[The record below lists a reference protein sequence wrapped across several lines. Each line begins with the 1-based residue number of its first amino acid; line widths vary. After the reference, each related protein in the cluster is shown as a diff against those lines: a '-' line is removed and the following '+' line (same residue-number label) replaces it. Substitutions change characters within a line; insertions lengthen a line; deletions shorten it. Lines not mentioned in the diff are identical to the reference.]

1 MFAQSFSANARAL
14 FALLCWACL
23 SGICLNAEEHLSD
36 PAPLMSLEE
45 TKRHGANRSKYLAPA
60 TRKNETQTPKADLQ
74 TFRDVIA
81 PILEASCVDC
91 HGSGNEEGN
100 IRIDTLDPNLLQ
112 GEDVQWWVEV
122 LAVLNNG
129 EMPPPDQVDMDDDD
143 RSTVVEWLSNE
154 IQIASSVRRATGGH
168 SSFRRLTRYETN
180 HALQDLLGLPYEFA
194 KDLPP
199 EAHSD
204 DGFQNSSEMLH
215 MTVKQ
220 LDTYRQLAR
229 QALDRAIVLDEQPA
243 PIYWSVSME
252 QNSQVDRQKQQSKL
266 DKVAEEFKDD
276 PEKKKAKIDTLR
288 DTFQNTPRDTHYRNL
303 TTGQKVSATWAY
315 YSARYAMAPED
326 APRVMPPAFDHVA
339 VLPGG
344 RNQKLIVELGD
355 QLPDQGIMRVRV
367 RASWLRDEDSSTNES
382 QPPSLQLEFG
392 WRASNEGR
400 ADMRIST
407 TDTLVEASPD
417 EPQIYEWDVPLG
429 DIYPRNSVRGTSK
442 LGVTPS
448 PSEYIRFVNSSV
460 SKAAIQIDHVE
471 VVTPVNDQWPPK
483 SHQKIFFAS
492 EHRDDEPRYAK
503 EVLAAFM
510 HRAWRRPPTE
520 AELERKLT
528 LFNSIRGHCESTEQ
542 AISEVLASVL
552 SSPNFLY
559 VVRSAGQETT
569 ESTPDRL
576 TPDRL
581 SPNELATRLA
591 LFLWCSVPDTELLE
605 LARNDELSSDEQLNA
620 QVRRMLADPK
630 AKRFSE
636 HFVHQWLDLQ
646 LLDFLNVAETKP
658 KLSPLLKDA
667 MQREPIAFFHE
678 LLNENESV
686 LQFIHADFAMVN
698 ERLAGHYQIP
708 NVHGNHFRRVSLNSD
723 PRRGGLLTQ
732 AGLLAMNSD
741 GTDSHPLKRGV
752 WLLESIL
759 NDPPPPPP
767 PAVPEIDLADPE
779 IAKMTLIERMADHRN
794 HPACMSC
801 HSKIDPWGIAFE
813 NYDAVGRWRDS
824 IGGKPVVASATLFNQ
839 QELEGVEGL
848 KRYLLEHRQDQFVRA
863 MVHKL
868 ATFALGRPLTFSDH
882 SRVDEIAAEVRQRG
896 DGLATMI
903 ERLVASDLFQS
914 K

>member
-1 MFAQSFSANARAL
+1 MFAQPFRANARAL
-14 FALLCWACL
+14 FAIFCWACL
-23 SGICLNAEEHLSD
+23 SGTCLIAEERLNA
-36 PAPLMSLEE
+36 PAPSLSLEE
-45 TKRHGANRSKYLAPA
+45 TKRHGASRSKYLEP
-60 TRKNETQTPKADLQ
+60 TTQPNETKTPQADLQ

-81 PILEASCVDC
+81 PILEESCVDC
-91 HGSGNEEGN
+91 HGPDNEEGN
-100 IRIDTLDPNLLQ
+100 IRVDTLDPNLMQ
-112 GEDVQWWVEV
+112 GDDVQWWVEV

-129 EMPPPDQVDMDDDD
+129 EMPPPDEVEMDDDD
-143 RSTVVEWLSNE
+143 RSTVVEWLSGE
-154 IQIASSVRRATGGH
+154 IQTASSVRRATGGH

-229 QALDRAIVLDEQPA
+229 QALDRAIVLGEQPA
-243 PIYWSVSME
+243 PMYWSISMK
-252 QNSQVDRQKQQSKL
+252 QNSKIDRHQQQSKL
-266 DKVAEEFKDD
+266 DQVAEKHKDD
-276 PEKKKAKIDTLR
+276 PAKQKQEVDALR
-288 DTFQNTPRDTHYRNL
+288 ETFQDIPRDTHYRDL
-303 TTGQKVSATWAY
+303 TNGQKVSASWAY
-315 YSARYAMAPED
+315 QGARYAMDPED
-326 APRVMPPAFDHVA
+326 APRVMPPTFDHVA
-339 VLPGG
+339 VLPGS
-344 RNQKLIVELGD
+344 RNQKLIIELGD
-355 QLPDQGIMRVRV
+355 QLPNQGIMRVRV
-367 RASWLRDEDSSTNES
+367 RASWLKDDDSTGKQT

-400 ADMRIST
+400 ADMRVSVA
-407 TDTLVEASPD
+407 DTLVEASPD

-429 DIYPRNSVRGTSK
+429 DIYPRNSVRGTSRM
-442 LGVTPS
+442 GVTPS
-448 PSEYIRFVNSSV
+448 PSEYIRFINSSV

-471 VVTPVNDQWPPK
+471 VVAPVNDQWPPE
-483 SHQKIFFAS
+483 SHQQIFIAS

-520 AELERKLT
+520 AELERKLK
-528 LFNSIRGHCESTEQ
+528 LFDAIRGQCDSMEE

-559 VVRSAGQETT
+559 VVRSAETNDAET
-569 ESTPDRL
+569 SM
-576 TPDRL
+576 DRL

-591 LFLWCSVPDTELLE
+591 LFLWCSVPDSELLE
-605 LARNDELSSDEQLNA
+605 LASENQLSSAEHLKT

-630 AKRFSE
+630 AERFSE

-646 LLDFLNVAETKP
+646 LLDFLNVNETKP
-658 KLSPLLKDA
+658 KLSPLLKEA

-678 LLNENESV
+678 LLHEDESV

-698 ERLAGHYQIP
+698 ERLARHYQIP
-708 NVHGNHFRRVSLNSD
+708 NVYGNHFRRVRLNSD

-824 IGGKPVVASATLFNQ
+824 INGKPVVASATLFNQ
-839 QELEGVEGL
+839 QELAGVEGL
-848 KRYLLEHRQDQFVRA
+848 KRYLLEHRQDQFVRG

-868 ATFALGRPLTFSDH
+868 ATYALGRPLTFSDH
-882 SRVDEIAAEVRQRG
+882 SSIDEITAEVRQRG

-903 ERLVASDLFQS
+903 EQLVTSDLFQS

>member
-1 MFAQSFSANARAL
+1 MFAQPFHANARAQ
-14 FALLCWACL
+14 FTLLCVVCL
-23 SGICLNAEEHLSD
+23 SGSFLAAEERS
-36 PAPLMSLEE
+36 PASAPSRSLEE
-45 TKRHGANRSKYLAPA
+45 IKRTGASHSKYLEPTSRPA
-60 TRKNETQTPKADLQ
+60 KTKTPKADLQ

-81 PILEASCVDC
+81 PILEESCVDC
-91 HGSGNEEGN
+91 HGPGNEEGN
-100 IRIDTLDPNLLQ
+100 IRVDTLDPNLLK
-112 GEDVQWWVEV
+112 GDDVDWWVEV
-122 LAVLNNG
+122 LAVLSNG
-129 EMPPPDQVDMDDDD
+129 EMPPPDEVDMDDDD
-143 RSTVVEWLSNE
+143 RSTVVEWLSGE
-154 IQIASSVRRATGGH
+154 IQVASTFRRATGGH

-229 QALDRAIVLDEQPA
+229 QALDRAIVLGDRPA
-243 PIYWSVSME
+243 PVHWSISMK
-252 QNSQVDRQKQQSKL
+252 QNSQVDRHQQQSKL
-266 DKVAEEFKDD
+266 DQVAEKFKDD
-276 PEKKKAKIDTLR
+276 PDKQKQEVDALR
-288 DTFQNTPRDTHYRNL
+288 ATFQTTPRNTHYRNL
-303 TTGQKVSATWAY
+303 TNGQKVSANWAY
-315 YSARYAMAPED
+315 NGARYAMTSED
-326 APRVMPPAFDHVA
+326 APRVMPPTFDHVA

-355 QLPDQGIMRVRV
+355 QLPNQGVMRVRV
-367 RASWLRDEDSSTNES
+367 RASWLPEEDSSGES
-382 QPPSLQLEFG
+382 HPPSLQLEFG

-400 ADMRIST
+400 ADMRISGA
-407 TDTLVEASPD
+407 DQLVEASPD
-417 EPQIYEWDVPLG
+417 EPQIYEWDIPLG
-429 DIYPRNSVRGTSK
+429 DIYPRNSVRGVSK
-442 LGVTPS
+442 MGSMPS
-448 PSEYIRFVNSSV
+448 PSEYIRFINSSV
-460 SKAAIQIDHVE
+460 SKSAIQIDHVE
-471 VVTPVNDQWPPK
+471 VVAPVNDHWPPE
-483 SHQKIFFAS
+483 SHQQIFIAS
-492 EHRDDEPRYAK
+492 KHHDNEPLYAK

-520 AELERKLT
+520 AELERKLK
-528 LFNSIRGHCESTEQ
+528 LFNAIRDQCESMEE
-542 AISEVLASVL
+542 AISEVLASIL

-559 VVRSAGQETT
+559 VVRSAETNNSAET
-569 ESTPDRL
+569 A
-576 TPDRL
+576 DRL
-581 SPNELATRLA
+581 SSNELTTRLA

-605 LARNDELSSDEQLNA
+605 LARDGQLSSAEQLSA
-620 QVRRMLADPK
+620 QVNRMLADPK
-630 AKRFSE
+630 AERFSE

-646 LLDFLNVAETKP
+646 LLDFLNVKETKP
-658 KLSPLLKDA
+658 KLSPLLKEA

-678 LLNENESV
+678 LLHENESV

-698 ERLAGHYQIP
+698 ERLARHYQIP

-824 IGGKPVVASATLFNQ
+824 ISGKPVVASATLFNQ
-839 QELEGVEGL
+839 QELDGVEGL

-868 ATFALGRPLTFSDH
+868 ATYALGRPLTFSDH
-882 SRVDEIAAEVRQRG
+882 VHVDQITAEVRQRG
-896 DGLATMI
+896 DGLGTMI
-903 ERLVASDLFQS
+903 QQLVASDLFQS